1 MPEKGKA
8 PSSSHAA
15 ASQFEGEQTP
25 ATRHTQIQTQGDFQ
39 TEFLQPSTNI
49 RTKKNEVDSRYVSL
63 FDADPRPRSMDLQGP
78 QPGNSCFKSDQ
89 KL

>member
-39 TEFLQPSTNI
+39 TEFLQPPTNI

-63 FDADPRPRSMDLQGP
+63 FDADPRPHSTDLQGP